1 MKGIEIDIFND
12 DDRKV
17 ALLNAIGKLTEADR
31 RILYLYAETASMRE
45 TGKALGVSASTVYY
59 IVKRIRQQIKNEL
72 KQNECNY

>member
-1 MKGIEIDIFND
+1 MKLEIDVFND
-12 DDRKV
+12 TDRKV

-72 KQNECNY
+72 NECNY

>member
-1 MKGIEIDIFND
+1 MKIDIDIFND
-12 DDRKV
+12 DDSKV
-17 ALLNAIGKLTEADR
+17 ALLNAIDHLTEADR

-59 IVKRIRQQIKNEL
+59 IVKRIRKQIKNEL

>member
-1 MKGIEIDIFND
+1 MKLEIDIFND
-12 DDRKV
+12 TDRKV

-31 RILYLYAETASMRE
+31 RILYFYAETASMRE

-72 KQNECNY
+72 NECNY

>member
-1 MKGIEIDIFND
+1 MKEIEVNIFQD

-17 ALLNAIGKLTEADR
+17 ALLSAIGKLSEADR
-31 RILYLYAETASMRE
+31 RILYLYADTASMRE

-72 KQNECNY
+72 NECNY

>member
-17 ALLNAIGKLTEADR
+17 TLLRAIGKLTEADR

-45 TGKALGVSASTVYY
+45 TGKALGVSASTVFY
-59 IVKRIRQQIKNEL
+59 IIKRIRKLITDEL
-72 KQNECNY
+72 KNIN

>member
-1 MKGIEIDIFND
+1 MKIDIDIFND
-12 DDRKV
+12 DDSKV

-72 KQNECNY
+72 NECNY

>member
-1 MKGIEIDIFND
+1 MKIDIDIFQD
-12 DDRKV
+12 DDSKV

-59 IVKRIRQQIKNEL
+59 IIKRIRKLITDEL
-72 KQNECNY
+72 KNIN

>member
-1 MKGIEIDIFND
+1 MKEIEVNIFQD
-12 DDRKV
+12 TDSKV

-72 KQNECNY
+72 NECNY

>member
-1 MKGIEIDIFND
+1 MKVEIDIFQD
-12 DDRKV
+12 TDRKV

-72 KQNECNY
+72 NECNY

>member
-1 MKGIEIDIFND
+1 MKIEIDIFND
-12 DDRKV
+12 DDSKV
-17 ALLNAIGKLTEADR
+17 ALLNAIGHLTEADR

-72 KQNECNY
+72 K

>member
-1 MKGIEIDIFND
+1 MKLEIDVFND
-12 DDRKV
+12 TDRKV

-59 IVKRIRQQIKNEL
+59 IIKRIRKLITDEL
-72 KQNECNY
+72 KNIN

>member
-1 MKGIEIDIFND
+1 MKEIEIDIFQD
-12 DDRKV
+12 TDRKV
-17 ALLNAIGKLTEADR
+17 ALLSAIGKLTEADG

-72 KQNECNY
+72 NECNY

>member
-1 MKGIEIDIFND
+1 MKIEIDVFND
-12 DDRKV
+12 TDRKV

-31 RILYLYAETASMRE
+31 RILYLYADTASMRE

-72 KQNECNY
+72 NECNY